1 MKKIDLSV
9 WNRSMH
15 YQLFRDSVQ
24 PQYCVSFELDITNF
38 LRKIRLKG
46 YSFTFSFV
54 FAVSK
59 CVNEIREFRYRFVD
73 GEPVEFER
81 IFSHRFG

>member
-15 YQLFRDSVQ
+15 YRVFRDSVQ